1 MIKCVIIDD
10 EPLAVKVLE
19 KYLPKATD
27 LNLVGSFTD
36 AEKALQFLHSQQV
49 DLLFLDI
56 NMPKINGLSLIH
68 LLEPIPLIVFTTA
81 YPEYAVQS
89 YEFDAVDYL
98 LKPFGPDRFQ
108 KAVDKVRDRLQI
120 KPVEEE
126 AEGAFLVVKADRKTY
141 RLAYQDIDYFQAY
154 GDYVKIRTSNGWIV
168 PKTTLAK
175 LEQELQGETFLRTHR
190 TFIVNAIK
198 VQYLEGNQL
207 SIKED
212 KIPISK
218 AYKEKVLQKLGM

>member
-68 LLEPIPLIVFTTA
+68 LLEPIPL
-81 YPEYAVQS
+81 
-89 YEFDAVDYL
+89 
-98 LKPFGPDRFQ
+98 
-108 KAVDKVRDRLQI
+108 RL
-120 KPVEEE
+120 
-126 AEGAFLVVKADRKTY
+126 Y
-141 RLAYQDIDYFQAY
+141 C
-154 GDYVKIRTSNGWIV
+154 
-168 PKTTLAK
+168 
-175 LEQELQGETFLRTHR
+175 
-190 TFIVNAIK
+190 
-198 VQYLEGNQL
+198 L
-207 SIKED
+207 SRICST
-212 KIPISK
+212 I
-218 AYKEKVLQKLGM
+218 L